1 MVKVKRR
8 IPQKSIMRYKYGRFR
23 CSRSGAYVIEVS
35 MWRHIYVAM
44 DILKFLASLCVSS
57 LVCKVDIG
65 VCRSCYKFVGV
76 STLANKNSKSKLIM
90 SALRLHTC

>member
-65 VCRSCYKFVGV
+65 VCVDRVTNLWAF
-76 STLANKNSKSKLIM
+76 
-90 SALRLHTC
+90 RLWRTKIPNQN